1 MNINQATI
9 SGNLTRDAEL
19 RYTQGG
25 TAALSFTI
33 AVNTRHRDVH
43 GNWVDSP
50 SFFDCVLFGKLA
62 ESLQPYMSKGQKL
75 TASGRLRQ
83 SRWQDK
89 ATGQHRSRVEIVV
102 DTIDLAG
109 SARQTQAQPQPQA
122 QPQAQAYTQPQSAP
136 IASAPQQVELELY
149 DEEIPF

>member
-1 MNINQATI
+1 MNINQAII
-9 SGNLTRDAEL
+9 SGNLTRNAEL

-33 AVNTRHRDVH
+33 AVNERRKNAQ
-43 GNWVDSP
+43 GNWVDAP

-62 ESLQPYMSKGQKL
+62 ESLQSYMSKGQKL
-75 TASGRLRQ
+75 TASGKLRQ

-89 ATGQHRSRVEIVV
+89 ATGQQRSRVEIVV
-102 DTIDLAG
+102 DTVDLVG
-109 SARQTQAQPQPQA
+109 GTKQTQA
-122 QPQAQAYTQPQSAP
+122 QPQAQAYTQPQSTPVA
-136 IASAPQQVELELY
+136 AAPQQVELELY